1 MSKESE
7 TMLSILCPSYSQHV
21 CIQIRP
27 SDEYRR
33 PSTLQVTTGLGLL
46 LVVFGIGSKMG
57 AIYGTG
63 YNTYY
68 W

>member
-1 MSKESE
+1 MS
-7 TMLSILCPSYSQHV
+7 V
-21 CIQIRP
+21 
-27 SDEYRR
+27 YRYIHLTNTDDH
-33 PSTLQVTTGLGLL
+33 PQNQVTTGLGLL